1 MSNHLC
7 WSCSSWFLSRRKCHQ
22 LEMHIQ
28 RLFMNRNI
36 YADYWPTIS
45 RRDSLQAQMGTVFI
59 IRCTKCGHLIAV
71 HQKQAPLNHGKPV
84 QISIPSTRTYC
95 LFVTLTEYSIPWN
108 AYRDTIRPTGFPP
121 GSTGSAGNLPT
132 CTDHSGTNTGCI
144 PNDELLLVP
153 VTWPIATHAW
163 RWISTIINARIR
175 WQWWRRISGAAILW
189 VAGPVHWI

>member
-1 MSNHLC
+1 
-7 WSCSSWFLSRRKCHQ
+7 
-22 LEMHIQ
+22 MHIQ

-84 QISIPSTRTYC
+84 QISIPLTRTYKMRTDIQYD
-95 LFVTLTEYSIPWN
+95 LPDSHPE
-108 AYRDTIRPTGFPP
+108 AQ
-121 GSTGSAGNLPT
+121 SAGNLPT

-153 VTWPIATHAW
+153 VT
-163 RWISTIINARIR
+163 
-175 WQWWRRISGAAILW
+175 
-189 VAGPVHWI
+189 